1 MSDREP
7 TPRPGGRSGM
17 SVSGTLSII
26 VAAVAVI
33 LGFLILRDINDAGD
47 ASGNGDDTT
56 ETTNS
61 VPGGPNNTAETTPD
75 GSTTA
80 PTTPVPRPYTVVVA
94 NAAGVSGAAAA
105 MTSALQGIGVTTLDG
120 INASV
125 TDQPTTTIFYIA
137 GYEAEAA
144 DLAAKMGVATP
155 PAAMPS
161 PPPIAE
167 GAALGDAQLL
177 VQLGLDKANQPLPTG
192 GATPATTAAP
202 G

>member
-33 LGFLILRDINDAGD
+33 LGFLILRDINDSGD
-47 ASGNGDDTT
+47 SSGGDDPT

-61 VPGGPNNTAETTPD
+61 VPGGPNNTEPTTPD

-80 PTTPVPRPYTVVVA
+80 PTTPALKPYTVVVA

-105 MTSALQGIGVTTLDG
+105 MTTALQGISVQALPG
-120 INASV
+120 INSNV
-125 TDQPTTTIFYIA
+125 TDQPTTTIFYLP
-137 GYEAEAA
+137 GYELEAA
-144 DLAAKMGVATP
+144 DLAAKMGVTTP

-161 PPPIAE
+161 PPPIAADASL
-167 GAALGDAQLL
+167 GAANLL
-177 VQLGLDKANQPLPTG
+177 VQLGIDLAGKPLG
-192 GATPATTAAP
+192 GASADTTAPPAT
-202 G
+202 